1 MLYENETSKKYKKW
15 YDNIVERG
23 KVKREN
29 IYLEKHHIIPECF
42 FKNRTRKGSKGWI
55 EGDSNAPSNFTY
67 LTAREH
73 FICHWL
79 LTKMYTGPARHK
91 MINALYMMQ
100 GSSGDTQPRYST
112 KITSKAYA
120 NIREEY
126 SIIVSERNTGRV
138 QPEHENLKQK
148 QAMTGGKRAPFS
160 EEWKANIS
168 ANHKSKKGY
177 DCSLSEETKKKIS
190 AAHKGL
196 TASEE
201 TKKKI
206 SETLRAK
213 KMKRA
218 RKICPHCNKDVA
230 VNAYAQF
237 HGDKCKMRDRSTGT
251 TQ

>member
-42 FKNRTRKGSKGWI
+42 FKKRTRKGSPGWV
-55 EGDSNAPSNFTY
+55 EGDSNDPSNLTY

-79 LTKMYTGPARHK
+79 LTKMYSGPARHK

-148 QAMTGGKRAPFS
+148 QAMTGRKRAPFS

-190 AAHKGL
+190 AARKGQKP
-196 TASEE
+196 SEE
-201 TKKKI
+201 SNRKR
-206 SETLRAK
+206 SETLK
-213 KMKRA
+213 SKGYKRE

-230 VNAYAQF
+230 VNAYARF
-237 HGDKCKMRDRSTGT
+237 HGNKCKFNVSANE
-251 TQ
+251 